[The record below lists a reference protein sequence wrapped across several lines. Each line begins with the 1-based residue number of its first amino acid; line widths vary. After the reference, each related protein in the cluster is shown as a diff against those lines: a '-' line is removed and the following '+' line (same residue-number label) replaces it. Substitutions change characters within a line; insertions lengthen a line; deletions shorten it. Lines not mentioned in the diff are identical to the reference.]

1 MKKLLFLLLIFILP
15 IAGCTKY
22 HIKPKVWPV
31 AHYEGW
37 EEVRPKDLP
46 AFSLPPDYEL
56 SEGLSEEETEQLGKA
71 AKEERPLIVARPK
84 DQGNHSVFIM
94 TSEKSPIT
102 LPGWGKDLSIAGSF
116 LPKLDRRLT
125 KAATKSLPDGRIR
138 MVVLQKPAELI
149 QVQGSWCVHKNF
161 VTRTEYAKAMEN
173 DLYLYAHWNYIY
185 AILLRR
191 EYGKDDGELGN
202 MIETVYPGEIEVR
215 GSR

>member
-56 SEGLSEEETEQLGKA
+56 SEGLTEEETGQLGKA

-116 LPKLDRRLT
+116 LPKLDKRLT

-138 MVVLQKPAELI
+138 
-149 QVQGSWCVHKNF
+149 GC
-161 VTRTEYAKAMEN
+161 
-173 DLYLYAHWNYIY
+173 
-185 AILLRR
+185 
-191 EYGKDDGELGN
+191 
-202 MIETVYPGEIEVR
+202 
-215 GSR
+215 